1 MAKTERATRARAG
14 KTTDLD
20 GPAPDCRQISMFA
33 TWHVCC
39 FRLHRKADTDMR
51 PRDLFDFPTRRR
63 YAREV
68 RTILAIDDDVL
79 EAARCIADEQGVS
92 VGDVISR
99 LARSGLEPDRTRR
112 RFPTFTVAPG
122 PAVAPPP
129 PGEGPNAHDL
139 PPRDHRCQS
148 RCHQLGSSPS
158 GGAPS
163 SSIFART
170 VCRSHRRR

>member
-1 MAKTERATRARAG
+1 
-14 KTTDLD
+14 
-20 GPAPDCRQISMFA
+20 
-33 TWHVCC
+33 
-39 FRLHRKADTDMR
+39 MR
-51 PRDLFDFPTRRR
+51 PRDLLLSPHR
-63 YAREV
+63 YARGV
-68 RTILAIDDDVL
+68 RAILTIDDDVL
-79 EAARCIADEQGVS
+79 EAARCIANDEGMS

-99 LARSGLEPDRTRR
+99 LARSGLEPDQTRR
-112 RFPTFTVAPG
+112 RFPTFTVAPGSPPISPEMVARAFDDQG

-129 PGEGPNAHDL
+129 PGEGPNADDL